1 MRESYFW
8 TTARSGQ
15 VGFTFTHTALCP
27 DLLRLS
33 QIGEAD
39 NFRGRVVRAFF
50 RLLDVVLPV
59 PQS

>member
-1 MRESYFW
+1 MIQ
-8 TTARSGQ
+8 TM
-15 VGFTFTHTALCP
+15 VPTALCP
-27 DLLRLS
+27 DLLRLQ

-59 PQS
+59 NR